1 MENETLTQVLRIAGA
16 LLTLCAGIEI
26 LLIAYEI
33 GNWRLIRIIQTI
45 GAFFI
50 IYGIVRFFGGDISP
64 VYALIAGNVLFLI
77 LFILLDRHRRRLKR
91 IIPGIN
97 KPQIDYVIG
106 ELLGAKKKL

>member
-1 MENETLTQVLRIAGA
+1 MENETLVQALRIAGA
-16 LLTLCAGIEI
+16 LFTLCAGVEI

-50 IYGIVRFFGGDISP
+50 AFSIVRVFGGSIP
-64 VYALIAGNVLFLI
+64 TVYVLASGNVLFFI

-91 IIPGIN
+91 IIPDID
-97 KPQIDYVIG
+97 KPKIDYVIG
-106 ELLGAKKKL
+106 ELLGAKKK